1 MNKCKT
7 YDYLVI
13 GSGIAGLSYALEV
26 SKSGKVAIVTKKHN
40 TESNTNYAQGG
51 IAAVIDQTR
60 DRLEW
65 HIEDTLKAG
74 QGLCHREAVEMLVF
88 EGAGRIEQLSKW
100 GVHFTTT
107 YQNGK
112 LVLSLHRE
120 GGHRTNR
127 IVHHFDSTGQEIE
140 HVLVS
145 LIKNNPHIDLY
156 EHHALVDLITDHH
169 LEYSRKPSKICYGA
183 YILNTATNEV
193 IRFLSRITVLATGG
207 CGQVWRHTTN
217 PDIATGDGIASAARA
232 GAKLANLEFMQF
244 HPTTLHHHLAP
255 PFLISEALRGY
266 GAKLFN
272 LSGERFMLKYHP
284 DAELATRDI
293 VARAIDAEMKLRGDP
308 FVLLDVSHM
317 PAPETRER
325 FPTIYETLLRYGIDI
340 TKDKIP
346 VVPAAH
352 YMCGGVVTDLVGR
365 TSIDGLY
372 AIGEV
377 AMTGVHGANRLAS
390 NSLLEAL
397 VFSHSAA
404 TQSIQVVKHY
414 SFCYDIPEW
423 NAQGTIDPEEWVLI
437 SHDRDEIRDIMA
449 DYVGIVRSGL
459 RLERAKRRL
468 SLIHKEVEEFWRR
481 TTVTLP
487 LLELRNIALVAML
500 VVECAERR
508 KESRGLHYRTDYPE
522 PSEAFLYDTILPTGS
537 MGLFDHG

>member
-1 MNKCKT
+1 MKI
-7 YDYLVI
+7 YDFLVI

-26 SKSGKVAIVTKKHN
+26 SRHGSVAIVTKKNH

-51 IAAVIDQTR
+51 IAAVVDQTR

-74 QGLCHREAVEMLVF
+74 QGLCHREAVELLVF
-88 EGAGRIEQLSKW
+88 EGAGRIEQLREW

-107 YQNGK
+107 YQDGK

-127 IVHHFDSTGQEIE
+127 IVHHYDSTGQEIE
-140 HVLVS
+140 QTLVNRVR
-145 LIKNNPHIDLY
+145 NNPYIDVY

-169 LEYSRKPSKICYGA
+169 LEHRHEPSKVCYGA
-183 YILNTATNEV
+183 YILNTATNTV
-193 IRFLSRITVLATGG
+193 QRFLSRITVLATGG

-217 PDIATGDGIASAARA
+217 PDIATGDGLASAARA

-266 GAKLFN
+266 GAKLYN

-284 DAELATRDI
+284 DAELATRDV

-308 FVLLDVSHM
+308 YVELDVTHM

-325 FPTIYETLLRYGIDI
+325 FPKIYETLLRYGLDI
-340 TKDKIP
+340 TKNRIP

-397 VFSHSAA
+397 VFAHTAAVHSSEMMK
-404 TQSIQVVKHY
+404 TFSI
-414 SFCYDIPEW
+414 CDDIPEW
-423 NAQGTIDPEEWVLI
+423 NAQGTMDPEEWVLI
-437 SHDRDEIRDIMA
+437 SHDRDEIRDLMA

-468 SLIHKEVEEFWRR
+468 SLLWNEIEEFWRR

-522 PSEAFLYDTILPTGS
+522 PSEAFLYDTVLVNGS
-537 MGLFDHG
+537 MNLF